1 MGDDEPDALRP
12 LIGRLP
18 VATLGGW
25 RTMNTAV
32 FGSGWPD
39 RLGDRVGALADELP
53 DEAGRQ
59 LHQTALV
66 PPTDPRWGT
75 GVEDR
80 SELFA
85 RAGVFDGLRL
95 QPAPAAGFGMSQG
108 FRNLPDEPP
117 ADTPRAAWDD
127 WRSAVRNEVVP
138 EFVSWFSYE
147 LSGVQLLPAIHHLA
161 ELSAPG
167 RKALSD
173 LLLASLVHW
182 EADWQSAT
190 ITKVAG
196 ADWRTT
202 IKSPL
207 KYWLTTLPWLT
218 DGSAVEPLRRRWLV
232 PESLLRGQRERYA
245 HLDPLSLELAHR
257 LNAESELQRI
267 VADLGLNV
275 YPTENEWTGPELLD
289 ALAVAWTGDRVPA
302 GRFDVFVGLVRHAW
316 RHVDPD
322 KGLPSTFLVRSGQR
336 KLSPRAG
343 SELEDVFLPDEGSR
357 ARSLQEYGIPTLEI
371 GVHDAGRHRRCV
383 TCRDEGQPGINAR
396 GAVSDRWRPVDRLG
410 RRNPAA
416 RRNTIRRLA
425 RGHLAHSPGVRKVPL
440 RQVRPHRSGVTRPT
454 GFDVLAF
461 LNVTISP
468 WNSRTAIAW
477 WLRASQPRN
486 GCQVRS

>member
-117 ADTPRAAWDD
+117 ADTPRTAWDD
-127 WRSAVRNEVVP
+127 WRNAVHNEVVP

-161 ELSAPG
+161 RA
-167 RKALSD
+167 
-173 LLLASLVHW
+173 
-182 EADWQSAT
+182 
-190 ITKVAG
+190 
-196 ADWRTT
+196 
-202 IKSPL
+202 
-207 KYWLTTLPWLT
+207 
-218 DGSAVEPLRRRWLV
+218 
-232 PESLLRGQRERYA
+232 ERI
-245 HLDPLSLELAHR
+245 R
-257 LNAESELQRI
+257 AE
-267 VADLGLNV
+267 
-275 YPTENEWTGPELLD
+275 GP
-289 ALAVAWTGDRVPA
+289 V
-302 GRFDVFVGLVRHAW
+302 
-316 RHVDPD
+316 
-322 KGLPSTFLVRSGQR
+322 
-336 KLSPRAG
+336 
-343 SELEDVFLPDEGSR
+343 
-357 ARSLQEYGIPTLEI
+357 
-371 GVHDAGRHRRCV
+371 
-383 TCRDEGQPGINAR
+383 
-396 GAVSDRWRPVDRLG
+396 
-410 RRNPAA
+410 
-416 RRNTIRRLA
+416 
-425 RGHLAHSPGVRKVPL
+425 
-440 RQVRPHRSGVTRPT
+440 
-454 GFDVLAF
+454 
-461 LNVTISP
+461 
-468 WNSRTAIAW
+468 
-477 WLRASQPRN
+477 
-486 GCQVRS
+486 